1 MIKSPFKL
9 SINFFMK
16 GQAMKIAILGGGPG
30 GYTAAIRAAQLGAEV
45 TVVEKDNVGG
55 TCLNW
60 GCIPTKSLLAC
71 ADVLSLIK
79 ESDAYG
85 IEVKGFK
92 PNLEKMVSRKN
103 EIVAS
108 LRGGIE
114 QLFKQ
119 HGIEYFKDE
128 GTLDTNG
135 GLSLKLKSDG
145 TKIAAD
151 KIIIA
156 TGSRPAKFPIFD
168 FDQPT
173 VLTSNEVIHITD
185 IPKKLLILGG
195 GVIGCEFA
203 SLFVRLGS
211 EVTIVE
217 LMPQLL
223 PFEEK
228 RLAKQLEGVFRKS
241 GIKILTGTSIESV
254 AEYSDNGITVKLSNG
269 EEVTADKLLVS
280 IGRALNSDGVGLE
293 EAGVEIGEKGAIK
306 VNEKLETNV
315 PGIYAIG
322 DVIGGIMLAHMASAE
337 GLVAVENALGGN
349 REIDIKVVPN
359 CIFTHP
365 EIATVGLSADRAAE
379 KGIEINTGKFP
390 FAANGKAKAVG
401 EAEGFVQIIS
411 EAGTDKIIGA
421 QIMGPHATD
430 LIHELALAIR
440 LGVTAEEVAQTIHA
454 HPTLSETVMEAAEAV
469 HKKAIHIFMR

>member
-1 MIKSPFKL
+1 
-9 SINFFMK
+9 
-16 GQAMKIAILGGGPG
+16 MKIAILGGGPG

-45 TVVEKDNVGG
+45 AVVEKDNVGG

-71 ADVLSLIK
+71 ADALSIVK
-79 ESDAYG
+79 EADSFG
-85 IEVKGFK
+85 IEVDGFR
-92 PNLEKMVSRKN
+92 PNLEKMVNRKN

-119 HGIEYFKDE
+119 HEIEYFKDE
-128 GTLDTNG
+128 GSLDTHG
-135 GLSLKLKSDG
+135 GLGIKLKSDG
-145 TKIAAD
+145 TKINAD
-151 KIIIA
+151 KILIA

-185 IPKKLLILGG
+185 VPEKLLILGG

-228 RLAKQLEGVFRKS
+228 RLAKQLEGYFKKS
-241 GIKILTGTSIESV
+241 GIKILTKTSIDSV
-254 AEYSDNGITVKLSNG
+254 ASYSDNELTVKLSSG
-269 EEVTADKLLVS
+269 EELTADKLLVS
-280 IGRALNSDGVGLE
+280 IGRALNSDNIGLE
-293 EAGVEIGEKGAIK
+293 QAGVEMGDKGAIK
-306 VNEKLETNV
+306 VNEKLETNI

-349 REIDIKVVPN
+349 KAIDRKVVPN

-365 EIATVGLSADRAAE
+365 EIATVGINAERAAQ
-379 KGIEINTGKFP
+379 KGIEVTTGKFP

-411 EAGTDKIIGA
+411 ETATDKIIGA

-440 LGVTAEEVAQTIHA
+440 LGVKVSEISGTIHA

-469 HKKAIHIFMR
+469 HKKAIHIFMK